1 MGLFEQNQTSNI
13 DKDKRPPRPPNVH
26 LLQKDSNGSP
36 EDRVP
41 NDLHGVHTDKPERRQ
56 KNKDRPDRGVWAPLR
71 RSDSAHASDDSLSS
85 SASQSAIDSAEGTLV
100 EWHNLRGCLVL
111 NVTNFSLEY
120 ASKVLLVLGYNVML
134 N

>member
-1 MGLFEQNQTSNI
+1 MGLFEQNQTSNVE
-13 DKDKRPPRPPNVH
+13 KDKRPPRPPSVH

-41 NDLHGVHTDKPERRQ
+41 NDLHGVYTDKPERRQ

-85 SASQSAIDSAEGTLV
+85 QSALDSAEGTLV
-100 EWHNLRGCLVL
+100 EWHNLWGCLVL
-111 NVTNFSLEY
+111 NLTNFFWDC
-120 ASKVLLVLGYNVML
+120 ASKVFLVLGYNVVL